1 MKQKDL
7 EKEDIVNTNPSE
19 WFVETNSV
27 LNFSELE
34 NSDIG
39 RDLKHFPHGW
49 WVVAII
55 LLEIVACLAVGI
67 YILLR

>member
-7 EKEDIVNTNPSE
+7 EKEDIVNTNP
-19 WFVETNSV
+19 
-27 LNFSELE
+27 
-34 NSDIG
+34 SDIG